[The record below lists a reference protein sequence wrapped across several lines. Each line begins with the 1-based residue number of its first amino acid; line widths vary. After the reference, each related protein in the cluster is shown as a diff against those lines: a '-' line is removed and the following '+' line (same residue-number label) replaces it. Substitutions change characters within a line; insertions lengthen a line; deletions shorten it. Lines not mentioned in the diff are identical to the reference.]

1 MPHKSARHTSLQPV
15 GPPLASPLSPPP
27 PSRRVCFANQE
38 VDGNAKKR
46 PRGTLEFD
54 AARSI
59 ALLKL
64 PLELDPAVSEGYA

>member
-1 MPHKSARHTSLQPV
+1 M
-15 GPPLASPLSPPP
+15 
-27 PSRRVCFANQE
+27 CFANQE